1 MNLPGNVIRKLAR
14 AGYTSRGVV
23 YLIIGVLACFAA
35 VGAAETTNTKGALQ
49 HLLSQ
54 PFGHALL
61 GALVAGLFG
70 YVVWRLVQAIFDAD
84 DHGHSLKAL
93 TIRAGLLASAFTY
106 ATLAVYA
113 LSRMGVFS
121 GGSSGG
127 GGGVAQTLS
136 GFIGSRTVAIGM
148 AAIFV
153 GVGGAHCWKAVTMKF
168 EDHLQAGEETM
179 RILRPI
185 SVIGLLARGIVFFI
199 LAFLLFYRG
208 LSAGDGGGGPPDIED
223 ALRFMQELPMGW
235 LILTVMGAGIVLFA
249 VYSFCEAYWRR
260 VNVA

>member
-1 MNLPGNVIRKLAR
+1 MKLPGNVIRKLAR

-23 YLIIGVLACFAA
+23 YLIIGALACFAA

-93 TIRAGLLASAFTY
+93 TIRAGLLVSAFTY

-121 GGSSGG
+121 SGSS

-136 GFIGSRTVAIGM
+136 GFLGSGTVAIGL
-148 AAIFV
+148 AGIFV
-153 GVGGAHCWKAVTMKF
+153 GVGGAHCWKAIRMKF
-168 EDHLQAGEETM
+168 EDHLQAREETM

-185 SVIGLLARGIVFFI
+185 AVLGLLARGIVFFI

-223 ALRFMQELPMGW
+223 ALRFTQELPMGW
-235 LILTVMGAGIVLFA
+235 LILAVMGGGIVLFA

-260 VNVA
+260 VSVV